1 MTMLEIKLDEI
12 KKMLYY
18 DNKSWPLHCSLSG
31 NTIKKIDD
39 IIFEILYPVEES
51 KLELPTCKYTCSTC
65 GDPYDPSFNLVKEA
79 TSYLNETWCPHC
91 KMVTKIKG

>member
-39 IIFEILYPVEES
+39 IILYFF
-51 KLELPTCKYTCSTC
+51 LI
-65 GDPYDPSFNLVKEA
+65 N
-79 TSYLNETWCPHC
+79 
-91 KMVTKIKG
+91 